1 MAGELDNL
9 TLLRAQKH
17 DPSACKALVAMY
29 QKPVTSLLWRMMTS
43 QGKQQ
48 LVEDLV
54 KETFL
59 RVFRSLANFQLEGS
73 ASLSTWILTIATR
86 LALNELRRKY
96 REEPLS
102 SSHVERQ
109 SSAQA
114 DELLR
119 QRSLA
124 QALEKAI
131 GSLLPEYRAVF
142 LLSEYHQCS
151 NSEIAEMLSIP
162 SGTVKS
168 RLSRA
173 RKHMKEQLREHLP

>member
-1 MAGELDNL
+1 MAGELDNF
-9 TLLRAQKH
+9 TLLRAQKNE
-17 DPSACKALVAMY
+17 PSACKALVTIY
-29 QKPVTSLLWRMMTS
+29 QKPVTALLWRMMTS

-54 KETFL
+54 QETFL
-59 RVFRSLANFQLEGS
+59 RVFRSLGSFQPEGS
-73 ASLSTWILTIATR
+73 ARLSTWILTIATR
-86 LALNELRRKY
+86 LALNELRRKS

-102 SSHVERQ
+102 PSYAEQQ

-119 QRSLA
+119 QRLLA
-124 QALEKAI
+124 QALERAI
-131 GSLLPEYRAVF
+131 ASLQPEYRAVF

-151 NSEIAEMLSIP
+151 QQDIAEMLTIP